1 MSFELYYIPS
11 FIITINLIILVI
23 CIILNYFMYH
33 FNRKAQGPC
42 NSDRN

>member
-1 MSFELYYIPS
+1 MSFELYCMSS
-11 FIITINLIILVI
+11 FIITINLIILGI